1 MGAIFDIIAIP
12 LGWLL
17 KIIYDVVMNYG
28 IALML
33 FTLVTKVILLP
44 LAWKQKKS
52 SIRMAAIQ
60 PLVNEINKKYAN
72 NMEKRQ
78 AELVRVQQE
87 NGVSASAGCLP
98 MLIQLP
104 ILFGLINVIYEPLT
118 HIARI
123 SSEAI
128 ASATEIVTGMGIA
141 LSQYSPE
148 STVLTTV
155 RSNPE
160 LFSNVL
166 TADQIAYIQDINM
179 TFFGLDLTQI
189 PSIKQPSLLWIIPIL
204 SIVSMLAS
212 QIIMTKLNGQKMDGA
227 MKWMPI
233 YTVLMFG
240 YFSFAMPAGVTVY
253 WIFSSVF
260 GILQDLVLRLFFDP
274 EKEKAKLEEEMK
286 ARKKAE
292 KGKANKKA
300 APGADGKMTASQ
312 AELGKK
318 RLEKARASHS
328 EEDELTE
335 EQAARLARARAKEK
349 ETYGA
354 K

>member
-17 KIIYDVVMNYG
+17 KLIYDVVTNYG
-28 IALML
+28 LALML
-33 FTLVTKVILLP
+33 FTLITKVILFP
-44 LAWKQKKS
+44 LSWKQKKS

-60 PLVNEINKKYAN
+60 PMINDINKKYAN
-72 NMEKRQ
+72 DMQKRQ
-78 AELVRVQQE
+78 EELTRVQQE
-87 NGVSASAGCLP
+87 NGISATAGCLP

-118 HIARI
+118 HLAKLSEETIA
-123 SSEAI
+123 A
-128 ASATEIVTGMGIA
+128 ATEIATNLGVA
-141 LSQYSPE
+141 FSRYSPE
-148 STVLTTV
+148 SSILTAV

-160 LFSNVL
+160 AFGSVL
-166 TADQIAYIQDINM
+166 SADQIAYIQDINM
-179 TFFGLDLTQI
+179 SFLGLDLTLI

-204 SIVSMLAS
+204 SVVTMAAS
-212 QIIMTKLNGQKMDGA
+212 QIIMMKLNGQKMEGP
-227 MKWMPI
+227 MRWMPI
-233 YTVLMFG
+233 YTTLMFG
-240 YFSFAMPAGVTVY
+240 YFAFAMPAGVTVY

-260 GILQDLVLRLFFDP
+260 GILQDFVLRIFFDP
-274 EKEKAKLEEEMK
+274 EKEKAKIEEEMK
-286 ARKKAE
+286 ERRKAAKNRQ
-292 KGKANKKA
+292 NKKA

-318 RLEKARASHS
+318 RLEKAREASWA
-328 EEDELTE
+328 EDELTQ
-335 EQAARLARARAKEK
+335 EQQDRLARARAKEK